1 MRQCYVA
8 GPYTHPTDE
17 GTRAHIRSALGY
29 AHALTQAGWLPIVPH
44 TMGPHRITWDE
55 AMARCRY
62 LIKSLD
68 PKRDVLVT
76 LPGWTESRGAR
87 EEVSLATARDIPVLT
102 VLQAMEGVS

>member
-29 AHALTQAGWLPIVPH
+29 AHALVASGWHPIVPH
-44 TMGPHRITWDE
+44 AMGPHRLSWEE
-55 AMARCRY
+55 AMLRCRM
-62 LIKSLD
+62 LIRGLD

-87 EEVSLATARDIPVLT
+87 EEVALAVSLEIPVLT
-102 VLQAMEGVS
+102 VLKAMEGA